1 MSGSSATTPMRC
13 AGSATRVRG
22 RDFTIGHRDD
32 STGTA
37 SVLGQRRADAVD
49 AIAAGAT
56 HLMYRCDHPTCAAKV
71 DDGRASNVT
80 IHIIGDNEALDAAH
94 DQKMHGRGID
104 LPPARTQPAKSEPGA
119 ESEAN
124 EPKPVKPA
132 EPAETAEPAQ
142 AEPVRPR
149 TAALIPGA
157 NGAIVPAPLLAELLA
172 YGAKVRFVGAPSPGE
187 DRYRPSTALQEFVRT
202 RDLTCR
208 FPGCDR
214 PAVAAD
220 IDHTVPWPAGATHPA
235 NTKCYCRLHHLV
247 KTFWDGWTDRQNP
260 DATIT
265 VTTPTGLSYT
275 TKPFSSLLFPQW
287 NTTTP
292 PPPKQQPAATPAHPG
307 RDLMMPT
314 RRRTRAQTRTARII
328 AERRLNGAERA
339 FFAAASTTPARTHTA
354 DPEPPRT
361 YSVRRLHP
369 RLRRRPTTVLI
380 GPTPPL

>member
-1 MSGSSATTPMRC
+1 MR
-13 AGSATRVRG
+13 A
-22 RDFTIGHRDD
+22 
-32 STGTA
+32 
-37 SVLGQRRADAVD
+37 
-49 AIAAGAT
+49 
-56 HLMYRCDHPTCAAKV
+56 
-71 DDGRASNVT
+71 
-80 IHIIGDNEALDAAH
+80 
-94 DQKMHGRGID
+94 
-104 LPPARTQPAKSEPGA
+104 
-119 ESEAN
+119 
-124 EPKPVKPA
+124 
-132 EPAETAEPAQ
+132 
-142 AEPVRPR
+142 R

-172 YGAKVRFVGAPSPGE
+172 YGAKVRFVGAPSPCE

-275 TKPFSSLLFPQW
+275 TKPFSSLLFPHW

-292 PPPKQQPAATPAHPG
+292 PPPAQQPAATPARPG
-307 RDLMMPT
+307 RHLMMPT

-328 AERRLNGAERA
+328 AERRLNAAERA
-339 FFAAASTTPARTHTA
+339 FFAAASTTPAQTHTA
-354 DPEPPRT
+354 DPEPPPT
-361 YSVRRLHP
+361 FSVPPATSPTTATTHHRSDLIRGAGFQSQRDDCLAQTILDAPTPWSTLIQGPAGLEQRATTRRHRGVDRANMTPVSGRSPRRDDAQTPGHP
-369 RLRRRPTTVLI
+369 RPDPLGTDQTRTPTTPRHRRRTRTT
-380 GPTPPL
+380 TPCLARRHLRTTTLLTGVWSGMLGT

>member
-104 LPPARTQPAKSEPGA
+104 LPPARTPPAKPEPGA

-124 EPKPVKPA
+124 EPKPA
-132 EPAETAEPAQ
+132 EPAERAEPEVAQ
-142 AEPVRPR
+142 PVRPR

-292 PPPKQQPAATPAHPG
+292 PPPKQQPAATPARPG
-307 RDLMMPT
+307 RHLMMPT

-328 AERRLNGAERA
+328 AERRLNAAERA
-339 FFAAASTTPARTHTA
+339 LFAAASTTPARTPTA
-354 DPEPPRT
+354 DPEPPP
-361 YSVRRLHP
+361 YIF
-369 RLRRRPTTVLI
+369 RPAGHI
-380 GPTPPL
+380 PDYGHDPPPF